1 MPTVTASD
9 WVPPALVRA
18 IKRVRT
24 ARSAG
29 PAAPERAPGVGSA
42 TSEFGADF
50 YDESFEREDRW
61 KRPYWE
67 LQWYGSW
74 TAIAERITA
83 VSSDPAV
90 LDMGCG
96 AGHFAALLHDRG
108 VARFTGFDFSEK
120 RLEYARTLVPDYEFV
135 VADAYTTEIFADAAY
150 DTVVCTEFL
159 EHLDRD
165 VEVLQR
171 IRSGARVLGTVP
183 NYDAEAHVR
192 VFPTKDDVVERYG
205 AVLRDI
211 RVDQVHNTTG
221 TAEWLMDGVVR

>member
-1 MPTVTASD
+1 
-9 WVPPALVRA
+9 VRA
-18 IKRVRT
+18 
-24 ARSAG
+24 ARGGEPGAHT
-29 PAAPERAPGVGSA
+29 PAPRAPGAGSA

-50 YDESFEREDRW
+50 YDESFEREGRW
-61 KRPYWE
+61 KLPYWE

-83 VSSDPAV
+83 ASDDPAV

-108 VARFTGFDFSEK
+108 VGRFTGFDFSEK
-120 RLEYARTLVPDYEFV
+120 RLAYAKTLVPDYDFV
-135 VADAYTTEIFADAAY
+135 VADAYTTDLFTTAEY
-150 DTVVCTEFL
+150 GTVVCTEFL

-192 VFPTKDDVVERYG
+192 VFPTKDAVVERYG
-205 AVLRDI
+205 VVLRDI

-221 TAEWLMDGVVR
+221 TAEWLMDGTVR